1 MIIDALF
8 ESKKSLYRYDTDTG
22 RLLFSQNE
30 RLLERLMGEGFDS
43 TAQGTNLVAGAIYES
58 ERFRT
63 HYSSGGKTVI
73 NQRMRAQSVLFGKPR
88 LRCAPHLEEASGQA
102 VRGSVFEAIRFAFRN
117 NAITP
122 WAINDL
128 GPGVRRVY
136 PSNGAVHSLECRYT
150 DIHGHCF
157 LYDSYHDRFFAIHDA
172 TIVDERPG
180 TLVIQCDFERLAERY
195 RDVRSLSALYIELG
209 HSIATLFHALQV
221 RDITP
226 VSLELTGFKP
236 AMSYCC
242 SSIATITL

>member
-30 RLLERLMGEGFDS
+30 RLLERLAGEGFDS
-43 TAQGTNLVAGAIYES
+43 SAQSANLMAGAIYEC
-58 ERFRT
+58 ERRRT
-63 HYSSGGKTVI
+63 HYSNGGKTVI

-88 LRCAPHLEEASGQA
+88 LRRSPPVEEANDPA
-102 VRGSVFEAIRFAFRN
+102 DRDSVFEAIRFVFRN

-122 WAINDL
+122 WAIKDL

-136 PSNGAVHSLECRYT
+136 PSNGAVHSLECCYT

-157 LYDSYHDRFFAIHDA
+157 LYDSYHDQFFAIHDA
-172 TIVDERPG
+172 AIVDERPG
-180 TLVIQCDFERLAERY
+180 KLVVQCDFERLAERY

-209 HSIATLFHALQV
+209 HSIAALFHALQV

-226 VSLELTGFKP
+226 VSLELSDFKP
-236 AMSYCC
+236 IMNYCC
-242 SSIATITL
+242 SSIAIITL